1 MMRFTVPFTV
11 LFAGAQAAI
20 VELDYRIVPG
30 STTGDTI
37 TIPNPDGVDFEVTPS
52 AEITSGFM
60 TVRFRA
66 DESGVIEN
74 GSAVVTALDFTG
86 STNLR
91 ATTGQQILGQDI
103 YVDITGP
110 LSGDQQSWSFGSL
123 EGLSTY
129 SESTSGTF
137 DTVFGPTDCSGNLF
151 NAGCLGL
158 EALAGVEF
166 PFAALEGDDV
176 AVALQDG
183 VFDGLN
189 LPGYSTAE
197 NSFEV
202 PLEAGGGIGAP
213 LPIELSWVENE
224 RRLVVPEPQSMI
236 LALPG
241 MVFLCRRR
249 RAKCS

>member
-1 MMRFTVPFTV
+1 MRSPVPL
-11 LFAGAQAAI
+11 LFLSVGAHAAI

-30 STTGDTI
+30 STAGDTI

-52 AEITSGFM
+52 AEITGGVM

-66 DESGVIEN
+66 KESGVIEN

-91 ATTGQQILGQDI
+91 ATTGQQIFGQDVF
-103 YVDITGP
+103 VDITGP
-110 LSGDQQSWSFGSL
+110 LSSDQQTWSFGNL
-123 EGLSTY
+123 DGLSTY

-137 DTVFGPTDCSGNLF
+137 DTVFGPTGCSGNLF
-151 NAGCLGL
+151 NAGCLAL

-166 PFAALEGDDV
+166 PFAAVEGDDV
-176 AVALQDG
+176 AIALQG
-183 VFDGLN
+183 GIFAELN
-189 LPGYSTAE
+189 SPGYSTAE

-202 PLEAGGGIGAP
+202 PLQAGGGIGAP
-213 LPIELSWVENE
+213 LPIGLSWVEEE

-236 LALPG
+236 LA
-241 MVFLCRRR
+241 FLGLVLLGRRR
-249 RAKCS
+249 RD